1 MAGVVASRAQT
12 MGLTTMVR
20 DAVNLRSGRRATA
33 GARMRCLAALAGVV
47 LLGAAAAAQEA
58 YPTRAIT
65 MIVPFAPGGTTDVI
79 ARFMAE
85 ALRGA
90 LGQPVIVDNRG
101 GAGGTIGTAALTKAA
116 PDGYTIGMGTA
127 STLAIN
133 PAVYRNLSFDVLKD
147 LAPIGNVAA
156 VPNIMTINPA
166 LPAKD
171 MAEFIRYAHAHDGKM
186 SYGSAGTGS
195 VSHLMGEQ
203 FRLAIKADIVH
214 VPYRGVG
221 PGLNDA
227 VGGQIQ
233 VMYDNLPSTL
243 PLVQAGK
250 LRALGVSS
258 PARLAA
264 LPDVPT
270 FRELKL
276 DDLDWMAFFGLV
288 APAGTPRPVIA
299 RLNAALV
306 KVLAVPDLR
315 DKLAAQQALVVGNS
329 PAAFAAEIARE
340 LDRFR
345 RAVAAANI
353 KVE

>member
-1 MAGVVASRAQT
+1 MSIRGAKAFSTLLLAIALAVGATWARAQ
-12 MGLTTMVR
+12 
-20 DAVNLRSGRRATA
+20 DS
-33 GARMRCLAALAGVV
+33 
-47 LLGAAAAAQEA
+47 
-58 YPTRAIT
+58 YPTRTIT

-79 ARFMAE
+79 ARIIAE
-85 ALRGA
+85 ALRGP
-90 LGQPVIVDNRG
+90 LGQAVIVDNRG
-101 GAGGTIGTAALTKAA
+101 GAGGTIGTAALVKAP

-133 PAVYRNLSFDVLKD
+133 PAVYRNLSFDVTKD
-147 LAPIGNVAA
+147 LAAVGNVAA
-156 VPNIMTINPA
+156 VPNIMTIHPS
-166 LPAKD
+166 LPARD
-171 MAEFIRYAHAHDGKM
+171 MAAFIPYAKAHNGKL

-203 FRLAIKADIVH
+203 FRLAIGTDIVH

-221 PGLNDA
+221 PALNDA

-243 PLVQAGK
+243 PLVQGGR
-250 LRALGVSS
+250 LRALAVSS
-258 PARLAA
+258 PQRLPV

-288 APAGTPRPVIA
+288 APAGTPPAIIQ
-299 RLNAALV
+299 RLNDALK
-306 KVLAVPDLR
+306 KVLAEPELR
-315 DKLAAQQALVVGNS
+315 DKLAAQQALVIGNS
-329 PAAFAAEIARE
+329 PQEFSAEIARE
-340 LDRFR
+340 LARFR